1 MRIRLFTSLALI
13 MLSGLLF
20 SIPASANVEYL
31 KAYTLVAENEYLQLF
46 INEETTEVAVLEKT
60 TNHVWY
66 SSPQNLSME
75 RIKRGAARDG
85 LRATLSLSYYTPER
99 EARTLNSYLDSVLNG
114 EYTITPIDG
123 GVRVD
128 YVLGQRWKPEAYLP
142 IMIAKEK
149 FEAILAKVEDK
160 FDRQILEEDYTLLTM
175 RETAADPYEKV
186 AVYGVDTQRVFGSW
200 DLLALSGPVLKKSLG
215 LRDSP
220 EERKKYLIERLADTI
235 VEYRADMDMRNLIT
249 ASDVSHM
256 KNAEVYALLE
266 ATYPRFDKLEI
277 ARIFKEAGYRPD
289 DVAADH
295 TLASLDP
302 PVPNPEVFGIPVIF
316 RLDGPSLVVT
326 IPAGEITY
334 PIDALTK
341 DGSIAT
347 FMPQS
352 MDLLPLFGAADTS
365 AEGYLFVADRSG
377 ALVKLNN
384 QKKLSLP
391 SFSGNVYGTDR
402 SIQPQYEQITAGPL
416 IRMPVY
422 GLKDGDKAFF
432 TIIEDGQAIALI
444 RAELAGKADSFNK
457 AWVGLNLTPRAT
469 VTLYGVREEG
479 QITSADDRLV
489 DVYQARPYNGNVTL
503 RIGFLTGNDA
513 DYVGM
518 ANLYRS
524 YLVGRY
530 GLERKSPDSPLPFY
544 VELIGGI
551 HKRSVFL
558 GAPRE
563 VVEPLTGYAQARG
576 ILDELVRSRVS
587 GIKVRYTGWT
597 KGGIHH
603 YFPSQVS
610 LERALGTR
618 ADLDQLI
625 KFAAEHDIEIYPDVD
640 FITVYRDTLFDGYR
654 SGRDASRYLNRSAV
668 KVYDFNIATFQRL
681 PERSYEI
688 LSASRL
694 EGLVNSF
701 LKSFRGFGFDG
712 VSLRSVASAVYSDFR
727 ERPEDL
733 VDRQQAVVAGQRAM
747 GSLRAAGLKLMVEGG
762 NDMAFP
768 YANHIVDA
776 PTGGTRMHFFDESV
790 PFYQMVLHG
799 YIDYTGAPFNYRGDY
814 DEALLRCLETGE
826 APYYRW
832 SYADSSVVKDT
843 LFNHLLSIEYRGWFD
858 DAVALYHEISSVLDR
873 VRGQSIVNHEKL
885 HEGVYRTTYENGLAV
900 VVNYTDENYS
910 HNGIAVAAKS
920 YSVLEREREL

>member
-1 MRIRLFTSLALI
+1 VRIRLFTSLALI
-13 MLSGLLF
+13 ILSSLLF
-20 SIPASANVEYL
+20 SIPAWANEEYL
-31 KAYTLVAENEYLQLF
+31 KAYTLVADNEYLQLY

-60 TNHVWY
+60 TNHVWF
-66 SSPQNLSME
+66 SNPQNLSME

-85 LRATLSLSYYTPER
+85 LRATFSLSYYTPER

-114 EYTITPIDG
+114 EFTITPVDG
-123 GVRVD
+123 GVRID
-128 YVLGQRWKPEAYLP
+128 YTLGQQWKPEAYTP
-142 IMIAKEK
+142 IMIAKDK
-149 FEAILAKVEDK
+149 FEAVLERVEDK
-160 FDRQILEEDYTLLTM
+160 LDRQILEEDYTLLTLT
-175 RETAADPYEKV
+175 ETAGDPYERV

-200 DLLALSGPVLKKSLG
+200 DLQALSGPVLKKSLG

-235 VEYRADMDMRNLIT
+235 IEYRADMDMRNLIT
-249 ASDVSHM
+249 ASDVSHL

-266 ATYPRFDKLEI
+266 ATYPRFDKPEI
-277 ARIFKEAGYRPD
+277 ARIFKEAGYGPE

-295 TLASLDP
+295 TAASLDP
-302 PVPNPEVFGIPVIF
+302 PIPNPEVFGIPVIF
-316 RLDGPSLVVT
+316 RLDGPSLVAT

-352 MDLLPLFGAADTS
+352 MDLLPLFGAADTR

-422 GLKDGDKAFF
+422 GLKEGDKAFF
-432 TIIEDGQAIALI
+432 TIIEDGQAIAVI
-444 RAELAGKADSFNK
+444 RAELAGKTDSFNK
-457 AWVGLNLTPRAT
+457 AWVALNLTPRAT
-469 VTLYGVREEG
+469 ITLYGVREEG
-479 QITSADDRLV
+479 QITSSDDRLV

-503 RIGFLTGNDA
+503 RITFLTGDDA
-513 DYVGM
+513 DYAGM
-518 ANLYRS
+518 ARLYRS
-524 YLVGRY
+524 YLIDRH
-530 GLERKSPDSPLPFY
+530 GLKRIPPDSPLPFY

-551 HKRSVFL
+551 HRRSVFL

-563 VVEPLTGYAQARG
+563 VVEPLTSYAQARG
-576 ILDELVRSRVS
+576 ILDELVGSGVS
-587 GIKVRYTGWT
+587 GIKARYTGWT
-597 KGGIHH
+597 EGGIHH
-603 YFPSQVS
+603 YFPSRVS
-610 LERALGTR
+610 PERALGTR

-625 KFAAEHDIEIYPDVD
+625 QFAAEHGIEIYPDVD
-640 FITVYRDTLFDGYR
+640 FITVYRDTLFDAYR

-668 KVYDFNIATFQRL
+668 KVYEFNIATFQRI
-681 PERSYEI
+681 PERGYEI
-688 LSASRL
+688 LSAGRL

-701 LKSFRGFGFDG
+701 LKSFGEFGFEG
-712 VSLRSVASAVYSDFR
+712 VSLRSIASAVFSDFR
-727 ERPEDL
+727 EKPEDL
-733 VDRQQAVVAGQRAM
+733 LDRQQAVVAAQRAI
-747 GSLRAAGLKLMVEGG
+747 GTLRAAGLKVMVEGG

-768 YANHIVDA
+768 YASHIVDA
-776 PTGGTRMHFFDESV
+776 PTGGTRLHLFDESV

-799 YIDYTGAPFNYRGDY
+799 YIDYAGAPFNYRGDY
-814 DEALLRCLETGE
+814 DEVVLRCLETGE

-873 VRGQSIVNHEKL
+873 VRGQAIVNHEKL
-885 HEGVYRTTYENGLAV
+885 DEGVYRTTYENGFAV
-900 VVNYTDENYS
+900 VVNYTDEDYS
-910 HNGIAVAAKS
+910 HNGVAVAAKS